1 MIKRDAVDR
10 AVGAVLFDVMN
21 HPTPVAALGKDFG
34 PLRDKIVDAV
44 MDLLPDDPPTGIGST

>member
-10 AVGAVLFDVMN
+10 AVGAVLFNAMN
-21 HPTPVAALGKDFG
+21 HPDPVAVLGKDIG
-34 PLRDKIVDAV
+34 PLREKVVDAV